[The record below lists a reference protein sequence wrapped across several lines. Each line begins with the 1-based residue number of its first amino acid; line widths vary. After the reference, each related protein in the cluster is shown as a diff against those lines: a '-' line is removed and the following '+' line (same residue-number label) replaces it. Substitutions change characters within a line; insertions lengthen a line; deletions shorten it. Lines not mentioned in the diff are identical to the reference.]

1 MIKGNFIYQNYR
13 QALEKIDIDSP
24 CLAKLSV
31 QLNIGTKDYEN
42 YLISERRYLAGLQ
55 MEPENE
61 QVQVEYMEL
70 LFDLDLLK
78 CVYTSLPHLSYSLA
92 TRKKADAAQALYADR
107 DRLMI
112 REGYTG
118 LQITQITTQNQTTFQ
133 RWVAKNE
140 EVLRYEEANGI
151 AIRWTPTMSEYEDAL
166 VVVCE
171 RKYRR
176 ALDDLES
183 LVVQCLFEM
192 KKLGMSGVGY
202 KLREK
207 IMKLLRTR
215 ADAIQSALKRY
226 NEAALQM

>member
-24 CLAKLSV
+24 RLAELSV
-31 QLNIGTKDYEN
+31 QLNIGAEDYEN
-42 YLISERRYLAGLQ
+42 YLISERRYLAGLRT
-55 MEPENE
+55 EPENE
-61 QVQVEYMEL
+61 QAQVEYMEL

-118 LQITQITTQNQTTFQ
+118 PQITRITTQNRTTFQ
-133 RWVAKNE
+133 RWAAKNE
-140 EVLRYEEANGI
+140 EVLRYEEANDI

-166 VVVCE
+166 VVVRE

-176 ALDDLES
+176 ALDDLER
-183 LVVQCLFEM
+183 LVVQRLFEM
-192 KKLGMSGVGY
+192 KKLGMSGVGMLLLCPSVS
-202 KLREK
+202 KLCSDFRN
-207 IMKLLRTR
+207 R
-215 ADAIQSALKRY
+215 IQA
-226 NEAALQM
+226 